1 MRIRD
6 WSSDVCSSDLIIVTA
21 TRSEQPLS
29 RIGQAVTVVTQQDL
43 AREQGVVVSDVLA
56 RTPGITFSRN
66 GGVGT
71 ATSVRIR
78 GAEADHTVVL
88 IDGVKLNDPSST
100 GGGFNFA
107 NLLRSEERRV
117 GQRGV

>member
-1 MRIRD
+1 MRPDRILLF
-6 WSSDVCSSDLIIVTA
+6 STVILAATAAQASGSGEEQIIVTA

-71 ATSVRIR
+71 AT
-78 GAEADHTVVL
+78 
-88 IDGVKLNDPSST
+88 
-100 GGGFNFA
+100 
-107 NLLRSEERRV
+107 RSEEHTYELQSLMRISYAV
-117 GQRGV
+117 FCLKKNNTP